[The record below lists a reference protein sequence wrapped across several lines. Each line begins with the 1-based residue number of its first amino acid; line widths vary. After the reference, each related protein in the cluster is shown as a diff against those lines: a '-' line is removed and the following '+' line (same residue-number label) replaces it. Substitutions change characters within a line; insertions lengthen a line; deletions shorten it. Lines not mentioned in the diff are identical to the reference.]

1 MEYRGSAYV
10 AKWDSR
16 KNVLFTAAHN
26 LLYFDENGEVC
37 ESKNILFIPGM
48 KDIHDSSDKRPYG
61 KYTAEGFAVHR
72 EWNPTTGKTK
82 DDYDFGIIL
91 LKSRKDDK
99 NVCDVVD
106 PITIDFDREAKE
118 GDTWE
123 TLGYPVRDENPNVAI
138 MKQTGVFVEKVG
150 GHISKI
156 SKMEAFGDGGSGCVW
171 LSAKSEMEF
180 MCQAVFDTHYRL
192 HRTLHQT

>member
-1 MEYRGSAYV
+1 MILVIS
-10 AKWDSR
+10 
-16 KNVLFTAAHN
+16 VLM
-26 LLYFDENGEVC
+26 V
-37 ESKNILFIPGM
+37 NILPKALQYIESGIPQQE
-48 KDIHDSSDKRPYG
+48 KQ
-61 KYTAEGFAVHR
+61 
-72 EWNPTTGKTK
+72 

-123 TLGYPVRDENPNVAI
+123 TLGYPVRDENPNVAM

-150 GHISKI
+150 GRISKI
-156 SKMEAFGDGGSGCVW
+156 SKMEAFGDGGSGGVW
-171 LSAKSEMEF
+171 LSAKSANGVHVSSSVRYPLSSSPYFTSDLMEDLKYTYF
-180 MCQAVFDTHYRL
+180 N
-192 HRTLHQT
+192 